1 MLKIG
6 DKVILR
12 NNLTRKKIK
21 ALLIKHEENMID
33 IGIGQSSTDEYV
45 FKLDNNKEIIIDK
58 NSFNLYSI
66 VSIL

>member
-1 MLKIG
+1 
-6 DKVILR
+6 
-12 NNLTRKKIK
+12 
-21 ALLIKHEENMID
+21 MID

-66 VSIL
+66 VFNFVV